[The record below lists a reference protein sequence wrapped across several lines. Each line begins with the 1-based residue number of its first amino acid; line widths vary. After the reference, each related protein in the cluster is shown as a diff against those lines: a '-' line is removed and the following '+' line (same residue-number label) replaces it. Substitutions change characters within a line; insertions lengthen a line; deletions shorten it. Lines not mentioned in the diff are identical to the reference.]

1 MMIKKLRHRVL
12 ITIMSFVTAI
22 LLAFILAITLIPA
35 GRDRHEVRSFL
46 EQVTDASMA
55 AVKGKPGDAMP
66 NAVPPRDSLPMT
78 QPQPGNGGNMFAS
91 SNMLTAALDAN
102 GGILSWFS
110 DRRDLYDEEYIEA
123 AAQKIINK
131 AERFG
136 SYDGQ
141 YYLLRDTENGYML
154 AMLDNSVGFENLRR
168 TLVISSAA
176 GVAAWI
182 ALLIVSTFLVNKMTR
197 PVSTAFEK
205 QRQFISDA
213 GHELMTPISV
223 VAANANVLQTE
234 IGENKWLSY
243 INEEC
248 KRMELLVHELMA
260 LAEVDDERKSVEHN
274 SFDMSKAVLAA
285 ALPFE
290 SLAFERGMTIRFELR
305 PDVRCRGN
313 EEQIKQL
320 VTILMSNAVKY
331 GNERGVIRI
340 SLTQER
346 KRAVLCVYNSG
357 QGIAPEE
364 RDRIFDRFY
373 RVDKSRSRGSGSY
386 GLGLAIAKS
395 IVDEHDGQIAVDGEQ
410 GSWIQFSVTLGDK

>member
-1 MMIKKLRHRVL
+1 MIKKLRHRVL
-12 ITIMSFVTAI
+12 ITIMFFVTAI
-22 LLAFILAITLIPA
+22 LLAFILAITVIPTQ
-35 GRDRHEVRSFL
+35 RDRREVQSFL
-46 EQVTDASMA
+46 EQITDMSMA
-55 AVKGKPGDAMP
+55 AVKGRPDESMPGG
-66 NAVPPRDSLPMT
+66 VPPRDSWPT
-78 QPQPGNGGNMFAS
+78 SQPQPGNDANMFAS
-91 SNMLTAALDAN
+91 SNMVTAELDSD

-110 DRRDLYDEEYIEA
+110 DRQDLYDEEYIES

-131 AERFG
+131 TERFG

-141 YYLLRDTENGYML
+141 YYMLRETDNGYVL

-168 TLVISSAA
+168 TIIISSAA

-182 ALLIVSTFLVNKMTR
+182 ALLLVSILLVNKMTK

-213 GHELMTPISV
+213 GHELKTPISV

-243 INEEC
+243 INEET
-248 KRMELLVHELMA
+248 KRMELLVYDLMT
-260 LAEVDDERKSVEHN
+260 LAEVDDEGRSAPHS
-274 SFDMSKAVLAA
+274 SFDMSKAVLAS

-290 SLAFERGMTIRFELR
+290 SLAFERGMAIQFEVH
-305 PDVRCRGN
+305 PDVCCHGS

-331 GNERGVIRI
+331 GNERGAIRV
-340 SLTQER
+340 SLAQQR
-346 KRAVLCVYNSG
+346 KKAVLRVYNSG
-357 QGIAPEE
+357 DGIAPEE
-364 RDRIFDRFY
+364 RDKIFDRFY
-373 RVDKSRSRGSGSY
+373 RVDKSRSRENGSY

-395 IVDEHDGQIAVDGEQ
+395 IVDEHDGHIAVDSEL
-410 GSWIQFSVTLGDK
+410 GSWVQFSVTLSEK